1 MLRPSQVKR
10 KEQTRLR
17 NVKSQRDFLA
27 GQGIAVREGAVLDPI
42 SPDFNYGEYQ
52 KSQAINQFLDAA
64 PASSAQARSEGARE
78 QARLRQYQKILA
90 QQKQFSPTAESIA
103 DAQAGG
109 SDPRTIAAYVREG
122 NRLTSEYQRI
132 LGNAAKRSG
141 MVGNFYKKRAS
152 VIRETGK
159 DTYTGSYFNDE
170 NVGMGGSNLSVLKK
184 DITKRAESEGRVQ
197 RVLGEVRQQRKSLI
211 QGQQQRLEQR
221 SGRRALL
228 SSTAGGAGFLQGYF
242 R

>member
-10 KEQTRLR
+10 NEQSRLR

-27 GQGIAVREGAVLDPI
+27 SQGIAVREGAVLDPI
-42 SPDFNYGEYQ
+42 SPDFDYGEYQ
-52 KSQAINQFLDAA
+52 KSQAINQFLDAR
-64 PASSAQARSEGARE
+64 PAVRAQMRSEGARE
-78 QARLRQYQKILA
+78 KARLNQYQKILG
-90 QQKQFSPTAESIA
+90 QQKLFSPTAQSIA
-103 DAQAGG
+103 EAQGSG
-109 SDPRTIAAYVREG
+109 SDPRTIAAYVSEG
-122 NRLTSEYQRI
+122 DRLTAEYQRV
-132 LGNAAKRSG
+132 LKKASTSSG
-141 MVGNFYKKRAS
+141 ALGNFYKKRAS

-159 DTYTGSYFNDE
+159 DTYTGAYFNNE
-170 NVGMGGSNLSVLKK
+170 KVGMGGTNLSLLKK
-184 DITKRAESEGRVQ
+184 DITERAKSEGRVQ
-197 RVLGEVRQQRKSLI
+197 GILGEVRQQRKSLI

>member
-64 PASSAQARSEGARE
+64 PASSAQAKSEGARE
-78 QARLRQYQKILA
+78 QLRLRQYQKILA

-109 SDPRTIAAYVREG
+109 SDPRTIAAYVKEG
-122 NRLTSEYQRI
+122 DRLTAEYRRV
-132 LGNAAKRSG
+132 LKTAYNSG
-141 MVGNFYKKRAS
+141 KGVGNFYKNRATA
-152 VIRETGK
+152 IRETGR
-159 DTYTGSYFNDE
+159 DSYTGFYFDGE
-170 NVGMGGSNLSVLKK
+170 KVGMGGSNLSLLKE
-184 DITKRAESEGRVQ
+184 DITKRAKSEGRVQ